1 MPHMSSNISSTM
13 FYGSITPELLHTTTR
28 HTLRINDFIPRASD
42 FFFFSRMIAQGK
54 NRATTT
60 KQLKKVFY
68 RYTIVFK
75 KFSKLMRK

>member
-1 MPHMSSNISSTM
+1 MSSNISSTM
-13 FYGSITPELLHTTTR
+13 FYGSITPELLHTTR
-28 HTLRINDFIPRASD
+28 RTLRINDFIPRASE

-68 RYTIVFK
+68 RYTIVF
-75 KFSKLMRK
+75 